1 MKTKIAPYNKTH
13 LRLLLI
19 IALSISSCKKF
30 VEIDPPINQITS
42 ASAFSTDAT
51 ATAAIVGIYS
61 RLSQSGIIKDI
72 TPYSSMYADELTN
85 YTEGNASEFT
95 KSELTLANSPALN
108 ALWSAGY
115 QNIYPAN
122 LAIEKLSQS
131 ESLSPAVKTSLSAE
145 AKFLRAYLYLQLS
158 NLFSD
163 LPLIEQT
170 NYTQTSQLP
179 STSRAQLLRFLIG
192 DLQEAATI
200 LPDRVDPEK
209 IRANR
214 WSAKALLARV
224 YLYDGQYQ
232 LAEKAASEVIESN
245 KYSLAGD
252 LNKVF
257 LKNSTEAILQFYPT
271 QANQNTLDG
280 PSFLPATAAET
291 PKYYLTNSLLNA
303 FEAGDLRK
311 TAWISS
317 RTFLG
322 QTYYYPSKYK
332 VINSAVI
339 TEYQTILRL
348 SELYLIRAEA
358 QIQQGQV
365 PAGIKDLNTIRK
377 RARAGATSSLP
388 NPLPDLVLSLNQT
401 EALLAV
407 EKERRMEL
415 MNEMGHRWIDLKR
428 TGRADAVISA
438 LKPATWKDYAINW
451 PLPDEQLRLNPSLT
465 QNEGYTK

>member
-72 TPYSSMYADELTN
+72 TPYSSMYADELIN
-85 YTEGNASEFT
+85 YAEGNASEFT

-158 NLFSD
+158 NLFGD
-163 LPLIEQT
+163 LPLVEQS
-170 NYTQTSQLP
+170 NYTQTSELP
-179 STSRAQLLRFLIG
+179 RTPRAQLLRFIIS

-200 LPDRVDPEK
+200 LTDRIDPEK

-214 WSAKALLARV
+214 WSAKALLARA

-245 KYSLAGD
+245 KYSLVSD

-257 LKNSTEAILQFYPT
+257 LKNSTEAILQLYPT

-280 PSFLPATAAET
+280 PSFLPATNAEM
-291 PKYYLTNSLLNA
+291 PKYFLTSSLLSA
-303 FEAGDLRK
+303 FEAGDLRR

-317 RTFLG
+317 RIFLG

-332 VINSAVI
+332 VINSGVL

-358 QIQQGQV
+358 LIRQGQI
-365 PAGIKDLNTIRK
+365 PAGIQDLNTIRK

-388 NPLPDLVLSLNQT
+388 NPLPDVVPSLNQT

-407 EKERRMEL
+407 EKERRIEL

-428 TGRADAVISA
+428 TGRADPLLSA
-438 LKPATWKDYAINW
+438 LKPASWKKYALNW

>member
-1 MKTKIAPYNKTH
+1 MKAKIAPYNKTH
-13 LRLLLI
+13 HLLMLLI
-19 IALSISSCKKF
+19 LLSMSSCKKF
-30 VEIDPPINQITS
+30 VEIDPPINQITG

-72 TPYSSMYADELTN
+72 TPYSSMYADELIN
-85 YTEGNASEFT
+85 YTEGNPSEFA
-95 KSELTLANSPALN
+95 KSQLTLANSPSLN

-131 ESLSPAVKTSLSAE
+131 ESLSPAIKTSLSAE

-158 NLFSD
+158 NLFGD
-163 LPLIEQT
+163 LPLVEQT

-179 STSRAQLLRFLIG
+179 KTPRAQLLRFIIS
-192 DLQEAATI
+192 DLQEAATT

-214 WSAKALLARV
+214 WSAKALLARA
-224 YLYDGQYQ
+224 YLYDGQYA

-257 LKNSTEAILQFYPT
+257 LKNSTEAILQLYPT

-280 PSFLPATAAET
+280 PSFLPATATET
-291 PKYYLTNSLLNA
+291 PKYYLTSSLLNA

-317 RTFLG
+317 RIFLG

-332 VINSAVI
+332 VINSAVL

-348 SELYLIRAEA
+348 SEMYLIRAEA
-358 QIQQGQV
+358 EIQQGQI

-377 RARAGATSSLP
+377 RARASATSNLP

-401 EALLAV
+401 EALLAA

-428 TGRADAVISA
+428 TGRAGAVLA
-438 LKPATWKDYAINW
+438 LLKPATWKDYAINW

>member
-179 STSRAQLLRFLIG
+179 STSRAQLLRFIIS

-214 WSAKALLARV
+214 WSAKALLARA
-224 YLYDGQYQ
+224 YLYNGQYQ